1 MAGGYVTYD
10 PSELGELRSA
20 LRGIRDRLS
29 ELEAP
34 TGTQTAGTLATLKM
48 LVDDLVDTVNS
59 LAASGVTWAGPVS
72 TSGDVSAANVTGT
85 NVTGTNVF
93 AQTINTNITAPR
105 VAVWGRTSD
114 GYLGTATSSEKRKA
128 NIRPLDV
135 DPEAVLSIE
144 PVYYQWI
151 EQLEERERRSSL
163 AASDPE
169 FHADMHVATEVGM
182 IAERL
187 HEAGLWQ
194 FVVYARNDDDSLV
207 LDETG
212 DAVPDGI
219 HYVNWGVAL
228 QVVARHLAAEQAQM
242 RSDIA
247 ALKEAVGLTDG
258 MPRRTPDTQG
268 PAA

>member
-1 MAGGYVTYD
+1 MAGGYPSID
-10 PSELGELRSA
+10 PSEMGELRSS
-20 LRGIRDRLS
+20 LRSIFDRLD
-29 ELEAP
+29 ELESP
-34 TGTQTAGTLATLKM
+34 TGTQTAEAVAQIRTL
-48 LVDDLVDTVNS
+48 VEDLVDTVNA
-59 LAASGVTWAGPVS
+59 LAASGVTWEGPVL
-72 TSGDVSAANVTGT
+72 TAGDVNGGALYS
-85 NVTGTNVF
+85 
-93 AQTINTNITAPR
+93 QTINTNITATR
-105 VAVWGRTSD
+105 VAVWGRMSD
-114 GYLGTATSSEKRKA
+114 GFLGTATSSEKRKA

-151 EQLEERERRSSL
+151 EQLEERERRAGL
-163 AASDPE
+163 PASDPE
-169 FHADMHVATEVGM
+169 FQADMHVSTEVGM

-207 LDETG
+207 LDENG